1 MKRIQDKVK
10 DIVEVRPFKSI
21 RDFTADP
28 AETLSNYHFT
38 DATADLM
45 AKWLDGISAV
55 QSGHGAGY
63 ALAGYRG
70 VGKSHFLATLGAL
83 AASPDLR
90 GRVSESHVEF
100 SAQRLQR
107 RHYPVSFLRRGTHAT
122 LLDEFKAAVSSTFQI
137 DGIEQISSF
146 AEVVAAAAG
155 KAGETPWILLIDTAL
170 ERGSRVTRDDGEH
183 LGEIAEAARTKN
195 VFVGV
200 ALDDDIAGAD
210 GSNAAIVRSFSID
223 YLDQAHLYKV
233 VNAHIFPKDS
243 QKQPVLHDIYQYFRE
258 VLPSFRWSEQKFA
271 ALYPLHPAILE
282 VAPYVRLYV
291 HEFALLGFA
300 SEAGEKILGRPANS
314 LIALDEVYDNA
325 ENGLRKI
332 EDLQEAFA
340 AYDAINATVVN
351 KIPVMQRLQ
360 AKLILKALLLLSL
373 DGQGGTA
380 SDICASELIFDESD
394 PEKAIATVDALL
406 KTFAE
411 ALPNEFRVVSEEGVE
426 TRYSFKVSSKENLNN
441 ALTEALMQVSA
452 DTVPGVLRR
461 VFQDRFPE
469 AAPAGEGSSSSE
481 GIIETGL
488 TWRGAI
494 RRGRIVWPGANDASA
509 SVDDTAWPDWEV
521 SINLDGSQAPP
532 IDSADTVAR
541 VIWKP
546 DALRPDEVDKL
557 RSFYVLSTS
566 VELREKFSEQIRAS
580 VHAHSIAA
588 EKILTRSFLEDG
600 QLVIDGF
607 DYNFTEEARSA
618 QNLSDL
624 FSSMLEPLFET
635 RYPDHPYFTKTL
647 EIDDVASIVTD
658 LYNGTRRDLADVQ
671 SRAQTFAFPLGLVQ
685 LEGTSF
691 VPETSERLAALPI
704 STAVLDLVNGAAGK
718 PASLAD
724 LYSRLR
730 NSPHG
735 LGLEAQ
741 QMLLTALVAERHIEF
756 VTTSGNRINR
766 RSLDLKIIWDDIV
779 GVAKPIESLISAE
792 KLKRWAMLFVSDLPF
807 ESLDRAEDREV
818 LRSAFSAWTTE
829 WENTRLLEQ
838 FSDLQ
843 EDTLNVRIWQL
854 AARAAKTFGTAASK
868 IAAAS
873 DGSIDL
879 EECLERVA
887 DAFAGS
893 EPDFETGQKELQLL
907 SSFVKG
913 DSLRAEAKAY
923 LAVCEVTDSTEVEA
937 ARERVIS
944 LLDAAYV
951 DPNEDVNRELG
962 YAWDK
967 FRREFADHFEP
978 RHLSVMNAP
987 ERQASFSNIIK
998 SDLWAE
1004 FDILSKLPGMDRRF
1018 GEIAEEYRGQ
1028 LAGLQCAAETKL
1040 LLEKQPY
1047 CHCSYSL
1054 NLSSEADMLP
1064 AALNDTIKEGLA
1076 SFRHAIVRNGDEVLV
1091 EIDKLSEK
1099 ANDAEVTA
1107 ACRDLGAVIRSGGN
1121 MPKFTD
1127 LQLKILVEVLSGGVE
1142 TPANSGFEKPNARA
1156 NSPQS
1161 KAPDPSPADL
1171 VTAELTGDELLLN
1184 V

>member
-10 DIVEVRPFKSI
+10 DIVEVRPFRSI

-28 AETLSNYHFT
+28 VETLSNYHFT

-55 QSGHGAGY
+55 QGGRGAAY

-83 AASPDLR
+83 ASSPDLR
-90 GRVSESHVEF
+90 ERVSESHVEF

-122 LLDEFKAAVSSTFQI
+122 LLEEFKAAVTSTFKFDSL
-137 DGIEQISSF
+137 DGLDSF
-146 AEVVAAAAG
+146 ADVLLAATK
-155 KAGETPWILLIDTAL
+155 KAGDTPWILLIDTSL
-170 ERGSRVTRDDGEH
+170 ERGARVTRDDGED
-183 LGEIAEAARTKN
+183 LSAIAEAARQQN

-210 GSNAAIVRSFSID
+210 GSNASIVKSFSID

-243 QKQPVLHDIYQYFRE
+243 QKQAVLHDIYQYFRE
-258 VLPSFRWSEQKFA
+258 VLPSFRWSEQKFS

-332 EDLQEAFA
+332 DDLQEAFA
-340 AYDAINATVVN
+340 AYDTINATVVN

-380 SDICASELIFDESD
+380 SDICGSELIFDESD

-411 ALPNEFRVVSEEGVE
+411 SLPNEFRVVKEDGVE

-441 ALTEALMQVSA
+441 ALTEALLEVPA

-469 AAPAGEGSSSSE
+469 AAPSGEGSSPNESNV
-481 GIIETGL
+481 ETAL
-488 TWRGAI
+488 IWRGAV
-494 RRGRIVWPGANDASA
+494 RRGRIVWPTGSGEASSLGAGEN
-509 SVDDTAWPDWEV
+509 TWTDWEV
-521 SINLDGSQAPP
+521 HLDLGGRQPA
-532 IDSADTVAR
+532 AETVSDVTAR

-546 DALRPDEVDKL
+546 DPLRPDEIDKL
-557 RSFYVLSTS
+557 RSYYVLSTS
-566 VELREKFSEQIRAS
+566 VQLREKFSEQIRAS

-607 DYNFTEEARSA
+607 DYNFTEEARAA

-635 RYPDHPYFTKTL
+635 RYPDHPYFTKPL
-647 EIDDVASIVTD
+647 AHDDVASIVTD
-658 LYNGTRRDLADVQ
+658 LYNGTRRDLPDVQ
-671 SRAQTFAFPLGLVQ
+671 SLAQTFAFPLGLVQ

-691 VPETSERLAALPI
+691 VPETHERLATLAI
-704 STAVLDLVNGAAGK
+704 SKQVLE
-718 PASLAD
+718 LAESGGTVP
-724 LYSRLR
+724 LTEVYRILR
-730 NSPHG
+730 HSPHG
-735 LGLEAQ
+735 LGRESQ
-741 QMLLTALVAERHIEF
+741 QMLLTALVAERYIEF

-766 RSLDLKIIWDDIV
+766 RSLDLRIIWDDIV
-779 GVAKPIESLISAE
+779 GIARPVESTFSGE
-792 KLKRWAMLFVSDLPF
+792 KLKGWAKLFVGDIPF
-807 ESLDRAEDREV
+807 QSLERREDREA
-818 LRSAFSAWTTE
+818 LKTAFADWAEE
-829 WENTRLLEQ
+829 WNSSRLLER
-838 FSDLQ
+838 FTELP
-843 EDTLNVRIWQL
+843 EETLNVRIWQL
-854 AARAAKTFGTAASK
+854 AARTTKTFGTVAAK
-868 IAAAS
+868 IREAGE
-873 DGSIDL
+873 GSIPL
-879 EECLERVA
+879 EEGLERVA
-887 DAFAGS
+887 EAFSGV
-893 EPDFETGQKELQLL
+893 EEDFVNGQREMLRLA
-907 SSFVKG
+907 SFVKG
-913 DSLRAEAKAY
+913 ASLREEAKAY
-923 LAVCEVTDSTEVEA
+923 LAVCEITDSPELEGI
-937 ARERVIS
+937 RDRLLS
-944 LLDAAYV
+944 LLNAALSI
-951 DPNEDVNRELG
+951 PSEEVNRELG
-962 YAWDK
+962 YVWDK
-967 FRREFADHFEP
+967 FRRGFADHFEP
-978 RHLSVMNAP
+978 RHLAVMNAP
-987 ERQASFSNIIK
+987 QRQARFSETMK
-998 SDLWAE
+998 SDMWAE
-1004 FDILSKLPGMDRRF
+1004 FDILAKLPGMDNRFAATAEHYRR
-1018 GEIAEEYRGQ
+1018 R
-1028 LAGLQCAAETKL
+1028 LNSLQCPANTRQ
-1040 LLEKQPY
+1040 LLERQPF
-1047 CHCSYSL
+1047 CHCGYSL
-1054 NLSSEADMLP
+1054 KQSIEVDLLP

-1076 SFRHAIVRNGDEVLV
+1076 SFRRAIVKNGDEVLA
-1091 EIDKLSEK
+1091 ELEKLAEGT
-1099 ANDAEVTA
+1099 NDQEVA
-1107 ACRDLGAVIRSGGN
+1107 SACRELAAAVRSGN
-1121 MPKFTD
+1121 SIPKFTD
-1127 LQLKILVEVLSGGVE
+1127 LQLKVLVEVLDGTSGNAFMGTFSPKEERRAGASGANFADVE
-1142 TPANSGFEKPNARA
+1142 TDALK
-1156 NSPQS
+1156 
-1161 KAPDPSPADL
+1161 
-1171 VTAELTGDELLLN
+1171 GDEILLN

>member
-28 AETLSNYHFT
+28 AETLSFYHFT

-45 AKWLDGISAV
+45 AKWLDGISSV
-55 QSGHGAGY
+55 QPGRGAAY

-83 AASPDLR
+83 ASSPDLR
-90 GRVSESHVEF
+90 SRVSESHVEF

-107 RHYPVSFLRRGTHAT
+107 RHYPVSFLRRGTHGT
-122 LLDEFKAAVSSTFQI
+122 LLEEFKASVCKTFQLESL
-137 DGIEQISSF
+137 DGLNTF
-146 AEVVAAAAG
+146 GEVLAAAAQ
-155 KAGETPWILLIDTAL
+155 KAGDTPWILLIDTAL

-183 LGEIAEAARTKN
+183 LSEIAEAAKSQN

-233 VNAHIFPKDS
+233 VNAHIFPKDG
-243 QKQPVLHDIYQYFRE
+243 QKQPILHDIYHYFRE

-325 ENGLRKI
+325 ESGLRKI

-340 AYDAINATVVN
+340 AYDAVNSTVVN

-411 ALPNEFRVVSEEGVE
+411 ALPDDFRVVVEEGVE

-441 ALTEALMQVSA
+441 ALTEAVMQVSA
-452 DTVPGVLRR
+452 ETVPGVLRR

-469 AAPAGEGSSSSE
+469 AAPAGDGSPQNE
-481 GIIETGL
+481 HIIATEL
-488 TWRGAI
+488 FWRGAV
-494 RRGRIVWPGANDASA
+494 RRGSIVWPGGDGAIADETNGQW
-509 SVDDTAWPDWEV
+509 TDWEV
-521 SINLDGSQAPP
+521 RIDLEGKGTTPQSGSG
-532 IDSADTVAR
+532 DVAK
-541 VIWKP
+541 ITWKP
-546 DALRPDEVDKL
+546 DELRPDEVDKL
-557 RSFYVLSTS
+557 RSFYVLTTN

-588 EKILTRSFLEDG
+588 EKILTRTFLEDG
-600 QLVIDGF
+600 QLIIDGF
-607 DYNFTEEARSA
+607 DYNFTEEARAA
-618 QNLSDL
+618 QTLSEM

-635 RYPDHPYFTKTL
+635 RYPEHPYFTKQL
-647 EIDDVASIVTD
+647 DYDDVASIVTD
-658 LYNGTRRDLADVQ
+658 LYNGTHRDLADVQ

-691 VPETSERLAALPI
+691 VPETRERLAALPI
-704 STAVLDLVNGAAGK
+704 AKVVLDLAA
-718 PASLAD
+718 ASDGRTVTLSDVFAK
-724 LYSRLR
+724 LR

-735 LGLEAQ
+735 LGREAQ
-741 QMLLTALVAERHIEF
+741 QMLLTALVAERFVEF
-756 VTTSGNRINR
+756 VTTTGNRINR
-766 RSLDLKIIWDDIV
+766 RSLDLKIIWDDIAGIATPV
-779 GVAKPIESLISAE
+779 DSSFSAE
-792 KLKRWAMLFVSDLPF
+792 KVKQWAKLFLGEVPF
-807 ESLDRAEDREV
+807 ETLEKAADQTALKE
-818 LRSAFSAWTTE
+818 AFGVWSEAW
-829 WENTRLLEQ
+829 NNNRLLER
-838 FSDLQ
+838 FADLP
-843 EDTLNVRIWQL
+843 EDAFNVRTWNL
-854 AARAAKTFGTAASK
+854 AAKAGRTFGAVAGK
-868 IAAAS
+868 IAAAAE
-873 DGSIDL
+873 GTIPL
-879 EECLERVA
+879 EEGVERIA

-893 EPDFETGQKELQLL
+893 PEEFVQGQQELNVLAN
-907 SSFVKG
+907 FIKG
-913 DSLRAEAKAY
+913 ASLREEATSY
-923 LAVCEVTDSTEVEA
+923 LAVCEVTDSAEVEA
-937 ARERVIS
+937 LRDRLAA
-944 LLDAAYV
+944 LLDAAFV
-951 DPNEDVNRELG
+951 NPSEDLNRELG
-962 YAWDK
+962 YAWEK
-967 FRREFADHFEP
+967 FRKAFADHFEP
-978 RHLSVMNAP
+978 RHLTVMNAP
-987 ERQASFSNIIK
+987 ERQATFAEIMK
-998 SDLWAE
+998 SDMWAE
-1004 FDILSKLPGMDRRF
+1004 FDILARLPGMDSRFASVAARYRRRLT
-1018 GEIAEEYRGQ
+1018 A
-1028 LAGLQCAAETKL
+1028 LQCTTNTRE

-1047 CHCSYSL
+1047 CHCCFSL
-1054 NLSSEADMLP
+1054 NLNSEADLLP

-1076 SFRHAIVRNGDEVLV
+1076 SFRRAIVKNGDEVIV
-1091 EIDKLSEK
+1091 EIDRLAEQT
-1099 ANDAEVTA
+1099 DDGEVTS
-1107 ACRDLGAVIRSGGN
+1107 ACRELAAAVRSGN
-1121 MPKFTD
+1121 SIPKFND
-1127 LQLKILVEVLSGGVE
+1127 LQLKILVEVLGDHSE
-1142 TPANSGFEKPNARA
+1142 NPARNSLTRPAQKTK
-1156 NSPQS
+1156 SS
-1161 KAPDPSPADL
+1161 APASDMSFADI
-1171 VTAELTGDELLLN
+1171 ELGEFADDEILLN